1 MKEKGYEDVTEELAN
16 FLHTVNI
23 LDFPG
28 HTTSVA
34 MTQLCLGS
42 PKTAIDNI

>member
-1 MKEKGYEDVTEELAN
+1 MKEKGYEDVIEELAN

-34 MTQLCLGS
+34 RLNSALVAQ
-42 PKTAIDNI
+42 KQQ